1 MVPHPVCMPSP
12 CGRAGAAVH
21 AGSAYRRMAMVRG
34 THERELMIVRL
45 AQSREYR
52 FAEWAGIKVQSW
64 DADYA
69 DLSGSGRI
77 VPCALNLPS
86 TTPKTF
92 FWCCA
97 RRVLSRSCDPA
108 VSAQIRAN
116 PRPNFEP

>member
-1 MVPHPVCMPSP
+1 MFPHPVCMPSP

-64 DADYA
+64 DADLRGFERKRPDRSVRIEPSFHNPK
-69 DLSGSGRI
+69 DLFLVLREEGS
-77 VPCALNLPS
+77 
-86 TTPKTF
+86 
-92 FWCCA
+92 
-97 RRVLSRSCDPA
+97 
-108 VSAQIRAN
+108 
-116 PRPNFEP
+116 